1 MDIHKWTWFWLANY
15 SNLSIILELN
25 LGILLED
32 LRTEWVIFQ
41 QTIFDIKGVAYSNP
55 QKDASEIC

>member
-1 MDIHKWTWFWLANY
+1 MDIHKWTWFRLANY

-25 LGILLED
+25 LGILLG
-32 LRTEWVIFQ
+32 RWTEWVIFQ

-55 QKDASEIC
+55 QKDTSEIC

>member
-1 MDIHKWTWFWLANY
+1 LANY

-25 LGILLED
+25 LGILLG
-32 LRTEWVIFQ
+32 RWTEWVIFQ

-55 QKDASEIC
+55 QKDTSEIC